1 MCYIITENIMLGNR
15 SICWGGCLLDS
26 SFEVVEKTDGA
37 LKNDLKQ
44 GKKVLGIKLTAEG
57 NLELDDKYFMQDVM
71 EHRHAGSWKP
81 KYKTENMINKYFYVI
96 GITEKNGS
104 TLYDCINSKYGRCQM
119 DENKLKVYYEMGAIA
134 GGVKIENDK
143 IIVSDLIK
151 PVDNKP
157 ESVKEEEKK
166 MELTKKPEKKS
177 EVNEIKTEEPK
188 ENKEGEVIKVPPVVK
203 KIENPLDEKIVSV
216 EIEKVEK
223 PKAGDTKTQK
233 SKK

>member
-15 SICWGGCLLDS
+15 SVCWAGIILDG

-44 GKKVLGIKLTAEG
+44 GKKVLGIRLTADG
-57 NLELDDKYFMQDVM
+57 NLELDKDKYFMRDIM

-81 KYKTENMINKYFYVI
+81 KYKTENMINKYFYVV

-104 TLYDCINSKYGRCQM
+104 TIYNCINSKFSRCQM

-134 GGVKIENDK
+134 GGVKLEDDK

-151 PVDNKP
+151 PVD
-157 ESVKEEEKK
+157 
-166 MELTKKPEKKS
+166 KKPETVVNSEVKS
-177 EVNEIKTEEPK
+177 EVKVETPKVEEPK
-188 ENKEGEVIKVPPVVK
+188 VTEGHIIKVPPIVK
-203 KIENPLDEKIVSV
+203 KIENPLDDKIVSV
-216 EIEKVEK
+216 DVEKVQK
-223 PKAGDTKTQK
+223 PSTK

>member
-15 SICWGGCLLDS
+15 SICWGGILLDG

-44 GKKVLGIKLTAEG
+44 GKKVLGIKLTADG
-57 NLELDDKYFMQDVM
+57 NLELDKEKYFMQDVM

-81 KYKTENMINKYFYVI
+81 KYKTENMINKYFYVV
-96 GITEKNGS
+96 GVTEKNGS
-104 TLYDCINSKYGRCQM
+104 TLYNCINSKFGRCQM

-134 GGVKIENDK
+134 GGVKLEDDK

-151 PVDNKP
+151 PVD
-157 ESVKEEEKK
+157 
-166 MELTKKPEKKS
+166 KKS
-177 EVNEIKTEEPK
+177 ELVVESEVKPEVVEVKVEEARIEEVKPETPK
-188 ENKEGEVIKVPPVVK
+188 KE
-203 KIENPLDEKIVSV
+203 ENPLDDKIVSV
-216 EIEKVEK
+216 EIEKVAK
-223 PKAGDTKTQK
+223 PKAGATKATK

>member
-15 SICWGGCLLDS
+15 SICWGGCLLDG

-119 DENKLKVYYEMGAIA
+119 DENKLRVYYEMGAIA
-134 GGVKIENDK
+134 GGVKMENNEIIISELIE
-143 IIVSDLIK
+143 
-151 PVDNKP
+151 PVDKKLEP
-157 ESVKEEEKK
+157 VAEVQIKSESVD
-166 MELTKKPEKKS
+166 
-177 EVNEIKTEEPK
+177 IKVETSKQEDYK
-188 ENKEGEVIKVPPVVK
+188 VAEGENVKIPPIVK
-203 KIENPLDEKIVSV
+203 KIEENPLNEKVVSV
-216 EIEKVEK
+216 EIEKVAK
-223 PKAGDTKTQK
+223 PKSVENKTQK
-233 SKK
+233 LKK

>member
-1 MCYIITENIMLGNR
+1 MRYIITENIMLGNR
-15 SICWGGCLLDS
+15 SICWGGCLLDG

-44 GKKVLGIKLTAEG
+44 GKKVLGIILTAEG

-119 DENKLKVYYEMGAIA
+119 DENKLRVYYEMGAIA
-134 GGVKIENDK
+134 GGVKIEGEK
-143 IIVSDLIK
+143 IIISDLIK
-151 PVDNKP
+151 PVDKKTEQVAEVEVKP
-157 ESVKEEEKK
+157 EVIETKVETSKVEEI
-166 MELTKKPEKKS
+166 KPETPKK
-177 EVNEIKTEEPK
+177 E
-188 ENKEGEVIKVPPVVK
+188 
-203 KIENPLDEKIVSV
+203 ENPLDDKIVSV
-216 EIEKVEK
+216 EIEKVAK
-223 PKAGDTKTQK
+223 PKVGATKATK